1 MGTAAEQSGRGI
13 GDLADAM
20 MRPAELLRRDE
31 AGVGTV
37 EFALTFPLFLLIIIG
52 ALELG
57 ASFLSSAGLR
67 HGVNEAGRYA
77 TIYPTPTDDQ
87 IRAHM
92 SGRAFG
98 VMPSHIQATIERGED
113 KKLGPYMVISARY
126 EHQSLSS
133 FAGFTGVTLTEVRKV
148 WLQPEF

>member
-1 MGTAAEQSGRGI
+1 MW
-13 GDLADAM
+13 
-20 MRPAELLRRDE
+20 PAGNLRRDE
-31 AGVGTV
+31 AGVGAV
-37 EFALTFPLFLLIIIG
+37 EFALTFPLFLLIVIG

-87 IRAHM
+87 IRARM
-92 SGRAFG
+92 SKSAFG
-98 VMPSHIQATIERGED
+98 VMPSRIQATIQRGED
-113 KKLGPYMVISARY
+113 KKLGAYMVISARY

-133 FAGFTGVTLTEVRKV
+133 SAGFTGVTLTEIRKV
-148 WLQPEF
+148 WLQPDF